1 MEEPTLTIEKFDPHP
16 FVDDSVNWALT
27 KTSYTQWLKVLTT
40 RDFEVSGNK
49 YAPLS
54 RVTT

>member
-40 RDFEVSGNK
+40 RDFEVSENK